1 MKNSLEYIVITFLQV
16 QIPTYCFLVNMPV
29 CQGCGKSCD
38 TDLCC
43 PNCAD
48 FDRSSFFC
56 SQECF
61 GSNWGEHSKLH
72 SILRQQRRMTEME
85 NREKRMRGMSA
96 ANDAVNAIRQMISS
110 VTHLDKRTSVSS
122 NSAAMAEEGE
132 SQLKGHRLTVVD
144 KVVSGVPSRT
154 GRILIVIFVCLVVL
168 IFAKIHFLI
177 SEIPVAVERKV
188 KINDALS
195 VQTGDTGGSGA
206 FVAPVRSAADSV
218 TTHVPSVDDARLI
231 KNLRGE
237 IDGLKSELE
246 SYKKIVDELR
256 RAGTGTNSKSNSTE
270 TFIEPIKAVVDEI
283 GGVRKEDSQAEIST
297 GPGVVHVQQP
307 SENVRA
313 LGQVVGVVREQN

>member
-1 MKNSLEYIVITFLQV
+1 
-16 QIPTYCFLVNMPV
+16 MPV

-38 TDLCC
+38 SDLCC

-85 NREKRMRGMSA
+85 NREKRIRGMSA
-96 ANDAVNAIRQMISS
+96 ANDAVYAIRQMISS
-110 VTHLDKRTSVSS
+110 VVHLDKHRSS
-122 NSAAMAEEGE
+122 NMSSQDAAVLAEEGE
-132 SQLKGHRLTVVD
+132 NQLKGHRMTVVD
-144 KVVSGVPSRT
+144 KMVSTVPSRT
-154 GRILIVIFVCLVVL
+154 GRILIIVFFLIVVL

-188 KINDALS
+188 KVSDALS
-195 VQTGDTGGSGA
+195 IQAGGSAA
-206 FVAPVRSAADSV
+206 FVASV
-218 TTHVPSVDDARLI
+218 HSEDIATTTHISSVDDARLI

-246 SYKKIVDELR
+246 AYKKMVEELR
-256 RAGTGTNSKSNSTE
+256 AGSEKTNSTE
-270 TFIEPIKAVVDEI
+270 THVDAAEIEEVI
-283 GGVRKEDSQAEIST
+283 GGVRREEPLRTEST
-297 GPGVVHVQQP
+297 GFVHVQYP
-307 SENVRA
+307 SEPGVRA
-313 LGQVVGVVREQN
+313 LGQLVGLVRDPN

>member
-1 MKNSLEYIVITFLQV
+1 
-16 QIPTYCFLVNMPV
+16 MPV

-48 FDRSSFFC
+48 FERSSFFC

-61 GSNWGEHSKLH
+61 GSNWTEHSKLH

-96 ANDAVNAIRQMISS
+96 ANEAVNAIRQMISS
-110 VTHLDKRTSVSS
+110 VTHLDKRRVSVSS
-122 NSAAMAEEGE
+122 NSAALAEEGDG
-132 SQLKGHRLTVVD
+132 QLKGHQLTVVD

-154 GRILIVIFVCLVVL
+154 GRVLIVVFALIVIL

-188 KINDALS
+188 KVNDALS
-195 VQTGDTGGSGA
+195 IQTGGGAGA
-206 FVAPVRSAADSV
+206 FVAPVRSAADME

-246 SYKKIVDELR
+246 SYKKMVDELR
-256 RAGTGTNSKSNSTE
+256 QASELSSSSKSNSTE
-270 TFIEPIKAVVDEI
+270 TMDVSTIQKPEEVI
-283 GGVRKEDSQAEIST
+283 GGVRIEEPSELST
-297 GPGVVHVQQP
+297 GPGVVHVQYP
-307 SENVRA
+307 SENIRA
-313 LGQVVGVVREQN
+313 LGQVVGIVREQN

>member
-1 MKNSLEYIVITFLQV
+1 
-16 QIPTYCFLVNMPV
+16 MPV

-38 TDLCC
+38 SDLCC

-48 FDRSSFFC
+48 YDRSSFFC

-61 GSNWGEHSKLH
+61 GSNWNEHSKLH

-110 VTHLDKRTSVSS
+110 VTHLDKRQSS
-122 NSAAMAEEGE
+122 DAAVLAEEGE
-132 SQLKGHRLTVVD
+132 SQLKGHRITVVD

-154 GRILIVIFVCLVVL
+154 GRVLIVVFFLIIVL

-188 KINDALS
+188 KVNDALS
-195 VQTGDTGGSGA
+195 IQTGTGSNGAANA
-206 FVAPVRSAADSV
+206 FVAPVRSGLESQ
-218 TTHVPSVDDARLI
+218 TTHVSSVDDARLI

-237 IDGLKSELE
+237 IDGLKSELDQ
-246 SYKKIVDELR
+246 YKKIVDELR
-256 RAGTGTNSKSNSTE
+256 ANGVAVTGRSNLTDVGQSE
-270 TFIEPIKAVVDEI
+270 SNI
-283 GGVRKEDSQAEIST
+283 GGVKKEEFLTENTSS
-297 GPGVVHVQQP
+297 GPVVVEHV

-313 LGQVVGVVREQN
+313 LGQVVGIVRDQN